1 MNTNYI
7 KTTLKEFLTE
17 THLTYDEVDLDI
29 FSNKYLV
36 GKWFGSEKEAIK
48 YLKSIIDHTEKD
60 IEDFYVFKDKKD
72 SSLKPYKIYPKP
84 SDKEIKR
91 NEASKFIKKYGIL
104 SSKDLRYVTYPLY
117 AYVEYKHIDKI
128 KELGVKYQFKPLNK
142 INLYPI
148 LSRFIKEKGYP
159 NNITDAEMKFYNYGS
174 FGVDGDNSMGV
185 DDIKIIKSKVN
196 ELLNEFNDLIGSDFY
211 IDITN
216 MDQTN
221 KSLRSNLLN
230 KLDDKIYNP
239 NIEFDKRYKDVSFII
254 NRGEDEHEFLAVIE
268 METIDKPKMI

>member
-1 MNTNYI
+1 MNKNYI

-17 THLTYDEVDLDI
+17 AHLTYDEVDLDT

-48 YLKSIIDHTEKD
+48 YLKSIIDHTEKG
-60 IEDFYVFKDKKD
+60 IEDFYVFKDKTD
-72 SSLKPYKIYPKP
+72 SSLKPYKIHPKP

-174 FGVDGDNSMGV
+174 FGVDDDNSMGV

-196 ELLNEFNDLIGSDFY
+196 ELLNEFNDLIGTDFY
-211 IDITN
+211 IDSTN

-239 NIEFDKRYKDVSFII
+239 NIEFDKRYKGVSFII